1 MKALLANI
9 DLMVRVLV
17 PDDATEEQII
27 AAIVDKCQEQSS
39 DRSWFGEGTGEIKD
53 DEVMP
58 YGSSPYDII
67 PDPRPEFIELA
78 KHLVMLMVES
88 DSDCE
93 TAFQA
98 AIEELGMADYDP
110 AKYFD
115 MSIEAVPEY
124 VIRATAHAL
133 QQAYDNE
140 EFVKTE
146 GGYYYCGM
154 ISDFGGYI
162 DKAMK
167 AQAIELLTSN

>member
-9 DLMVRVLV
+9 DLMVRVVV
-17 PDDATEEQII
+17 PDNATEEQII
-27 AAIVDKCQEQSS
+27 AAIVDRCQELSS
-39 DRSWFGEGTGEIKD
+39 DRSWFGEGTTEIRD
-53 DEVMP
+53 DETMP
-58 YGSSPYDII
+58 YGSSPNDIL
-67 PDPRPEFIELA
+67 PDPRIEFIELA
-78 KHLVMLMVES
+78 EHLVMLMIES

-133 QQAYDNE
+133 QVAYDLG
-140 EFVKTE
+140 EFEKTE

-167 AQAIELLTSN
+167 EQAIQLLTSN